1 MHNKGVLWR
10 TWHYAHAIESRLLQ
24 RFEWSL
30 LRKAGIKV
38 SDKTR
43 REIWRRPG
51 ESEDWVNLTRFIS
64 PSERVFLIDVGA
76 NVGDFTAR
84 ASEEYPNL
92 QAVCFE
98 PVTSNFE
105 ALQRK
110 FDGNDAVTIHN
121 SALSNENVQ
130 AKMYVGRSNA
140 LCSLEK
146 YSSEGDHAY
155 GISDRSYALTETV
168 HCRTLDSFA
177 LDPGGRRVL
186 MKVDVQG
193 HEEKTLAGATATL
206 SLVDVAIIECSFANE
221 YEDIPPSFA
230 SVVHR
235 LAAAGL
241 YPVIFQE
248 YGRTW
253 STYAFERDVIFV
265 REPLLKNIWYSNY
278 GVRGPKPCAETRRR
292 AGCS

>member
-1 MHNKGVLWR
+1 
-10 TWHYAHAIESRLLQ
+10 
-24 RFEWSL
+24 
-30 LRKAGIKV
+30 
-38 SDKTR
+38 
-43 REIWRRPG
+43 
-51 ESEDWVNLTRFIS
+51 VNLTRFIS
-64 PSERVFLIDVGA
+64 PSERVSLIDVGA
-76 NVGDFTAR
+76 NVGDFTAS
-84 ASEEYPNL
+84 ASEECPNL

-98 PVTSNFE
+98 PVTSTFE

-110 FDGNDAVTIHN
+110 FDGNGAVTIHN

-130 AKMYVGRSNA
+130 AKMYVGRSNV

-155 GISDRSYALTETV
+155 GISDSSLTETV
-168 HCRTLDSFA
+168 YCRTLDSFA

-186 MKVDVQG
+186 MKVDVLG

-230 SVVHR
+230 SVIHS
-235 LAAAGL
+235 LAAAGP

-253 STYAFERDVIFV
+253 STYAFERDLIFV
-265 REPLLKNIWYSNY
+265 REPLLKNICYSNY
-278 GVRGPKPCAETRRR
+278 GVRGPKPCAEIR
-292 AGCS
+292 